1 MTYPDY
7 LRQLAADH
15 HDSGTHA
22 TAEDYEETALRLS
35 RAIVALRAVASIAE
49 TYGHPAHRHI
59 GRIIDTARTTANS
72 IETHN

>member
-15 HDSGTHA
+15 HESGTHA

-35 RAIVALRAVASIAE
+35 RAIVALRAVAQLAGSPDTA
-49 TYGHPAHRHI
+49 A
-59 GRIIDTARTTANS
+59 RIQDIARTTANS